1 MNTIGKFIQ
10 STLTGGILFLIPV
23 LFLYVILNKVYHLM
37 AKITKPIASHLPDFG
52 FGLDGKQI
60 LTILVII
67 FICFI
72 AGIIIRSR
80 LLSIWVIKLE
90 DSVLSLIPGYTFV
103 MSKVSD
109 ILGKDQDALAPVL
122 VQEGDVF
129 QIGFLMDEQD
139 NLCTVYIAGAPN
151 YKSGEVKIF
160 PSSSVKKLDVSANRI
175 TRSLKQLG
183 KSSIQLTH
191 SK

>member
-1 MNTIGKFIQ
+1 MNAIRKFIQ
-10 STLTGGILFLIPV
+10 DTLTGGILFMIPV
-23 LFLYVILNKVYHLM
+23 LFLYIILSKVYHLM
-37 AKITKPIASHLPDFG
+37 TKVTKPIASHLPDYG

-60 LTILVII
+60 LTVLAIV

-80 LLSIWVIKLE
+80 LLSIWVNKLE
-90 DSVLSLIPGYTFV
+90 DSILSLIPGYTFI

-109 ILGKDQDALAPVL
+109 ILGKEQDALKPVL

-129 QIGFLMDEQD
+129 QFGFLMDEQD
-139 NLCTVYIAGAPN
+139 DLCTVYIAGAPD

-160 PSSSVKKLDVSANRI
+160 ASANVKKLDVSANKI

-183 KSSIQLTH
+183 KSSVQLIPKH
-191 SK
+191 